1 MSLQWEALRTSSDQM
16 DLRHLNVKQ
25 NIEGLGKNTGQ
36 ALVGGERRKEKAL
49 PQESSHV
56 VQKQYPCFTIT
67 KGYEMHFII
76 YCKHY
81 KHL

>member
-49 PQESSHV
+49 PQESSHM

-67 KGYEMHFII
+67 KGYEMQFIV